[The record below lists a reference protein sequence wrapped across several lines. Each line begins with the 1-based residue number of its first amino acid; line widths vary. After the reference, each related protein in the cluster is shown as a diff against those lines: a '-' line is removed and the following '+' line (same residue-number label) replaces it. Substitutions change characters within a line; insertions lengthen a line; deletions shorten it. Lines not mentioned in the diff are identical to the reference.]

1 MRNLLYGKEMVTGI
15 DYYLESDVIIC
26 RCTVYS
32 LEGSMLQMFTAVG
45 DGVPVPRGSASFVNF
60 ETGEM
65 GMYRGIS
72 EVSSELTVRYSKSIG
87 FKITVGH
94 EYVIEMMKRDK
105 KHTLKITD
113 AHTLESD
120 TITVMPTDSNDV
132 GEHWGRRSY
141 FVSGGVNVNS
151 FRNFSLEPHKCR
163 LLIIGDSF
171 VEGASVFANQAE
183 RYCMKIK
190 ETLNGSCA
198 ISGFGGARTEQ
209 VADFYESYCKTLFVP
224 DYVLLACGTNNLDYS
239 TWLTAEQKLIASVKN
254 AGSIPILVTITPRL
268 DVDNSECIRQANEWI
283 RNDSNELYIDIN
295 RITTVNFDGKTL
307 NEELFFDDKVHPLPF
322 THELI
327 FKRAL
332 LDIPEVFCLTAN

>member
-1 MRNLLYGKEMVTGI
+1 MKEILYGKEMATGI
-15 DYYLESDVIIC
+15 NYFLESDVIIC
-26 RCTVYS
+26 RCNILS
-32 LEGSMLQMFTAVG
+32 LKDSMLRIFTAVG
-45 DGVPVPRGSASFVNF
+45 SALPVPRGSASFVNF

-65 GMYRGIS
+65 GMYGGII
-72 EVSSELTVRYSKSIG
+72 ETSSDLTVRYSRPIG
-87 FKITVGH
+87 FKISEGH
-94 EYVIEMMKRDK
+94 EYVIEMTKRDK

-113 AHTLESD
+113 AYTLESD
-120 TITVMPTDSNDV
+120 IITVMPTDSNDV

-141 FVSGGVNVNS
+141 SVSGGVNVNS

-239 TWLTAEQKLIASVKN
+239 TWLIAEQKLIASVRA

-268 DVDNSECIRQANEWI
+268 DTDNSEFIKRTNAWI
-283 RNDSNELYIDIN
+283 RDYSNELYIDIN
-295 RITTVNFDGKTL
+295 RITTLDFDGKTM
-307 NEELFFDDKVHPLPF
+307 NEKLFCDDKVHPLPLA
-322 THELI
+322 HDLI

-332 LDIPEVFCLTAN
+332 LDVSEVFCLSAN